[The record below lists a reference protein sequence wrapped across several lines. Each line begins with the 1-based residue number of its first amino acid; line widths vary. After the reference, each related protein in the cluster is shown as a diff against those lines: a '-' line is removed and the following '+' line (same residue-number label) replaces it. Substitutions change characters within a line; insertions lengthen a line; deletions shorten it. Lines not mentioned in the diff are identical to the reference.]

1 MIQYIYN
8 LISRFFRFNREEDA
22 KPILIKDNKEI
33 KKIEYKTDFC
43 KEIET
48 YKFKSKSNNI

>member
-1 MIQYIYN
+1 MFEYIYN
-8 LISRFFRFNREEDA
+8 LIIGLFGLNRKEDE

-33 KKIEYKTDFC
+33 KRIEYKTDFC